1 MDEGITPIKYN
12 TSALPTLNSNL
23 LKSLSSVHLPP
34 PPSTRA
40 MSSRTSSSKMYC
52 YTPES
57 SQGKQQRYNQNGQQQ
72 QQQQQQ
78 QTPADYSPHL
88 GDVNLSMSNVMYT
101 PPSSQQRFVNTNQ
114 KQQHNNSQQPYFT
127 PTVPQSMRYKVDKEN
142 VPLYSP
148 DLKASTKPPQPFFCV
163 DNKDANSNSASPV
176 DAPAKLRIPEPNEF
190 PEIVDEGTKPPFSY
204 AQLIG
209 MAILR
214 SPNRKLTLSQIYE
227 WINTTFK
234 WYSQQKSGWQN
245 SIRHNLSLNKAF
257 KKQERPKSDPGKG
270 NYWMIEPGMEQQF
283 LKERI
288 NKKPAPQQE
297 SRYSREAMS
306 RSNSDS
312 MGQGSFG
319 ESHGPPPSQ
328 FMGVMSPF
336 KATPMQNGAVQGQI
350 PMQMPTSISHH
361 TQQQQQQ
368 PQQVQHTQQQPQ
380 QQQQHHQQHQNQHQH
395 QQGQQQHQV
404 PHHGLGQSAPLHGG
418 MTHSDFSQAFPHSH
432 SALAHGLELH
442 AAMHNPNLQSPLRL
456 KKPDDSTDDEDEDNA
471 SSQGV
476 SSSNTSSL
484 GEPTTDAILLQTPQR
499 GSVLD
504 QLRTPEKSTP
514 GKRRGTSTLNSGDSD
529 SHIGSDGASDLRP
542 TALARSVSEQSY
554 PFATPVRKSLGLDS
568 LKHFSSTSLSLDSP
582 TRGKHSL
589 DDLDMYPMTHS
600 AKRRM
605 LNSGRAAHMLGGGVS
620 LGTLKLDA
628 QSQSMMPPTS
638 WSSGTSFGY
647 SSMTEFSF
655 GRYGNSPVR
664 GGGTGGSNAL
674 SAVGSAA
681 LSTAAALSPVRNGGL
696 TLAPLTPATTLAPP
710 VSNLPSFTSPRFRSP
725 LHKSV
730 LSGSP
735 RGSLMGPPVTSRE
748 LDDLAHSPS
757 SRRVQALLDEDDHIS
772 RACFGSPGKRAARS
786 QQFLD
791 HSVLFEHSG
800 DHVDVFGVD
809 VCQVVR
815 RAVENGGADGGKSAS
830 PGSGNW
836 DSIDFRRM
844 IIEEGIRLDSPIKT
858 QDGYRIGLSPSRLRR

>member
-72 QQQQQQ
+72 QTQ
-78 QTPADYSPHL
+78 ADYSPHL
-88 GDVNLSMSNVMYT
+88 GEVNLSMSNVMYT

-114 KQQHNNSQQPYFT
+114 KQQHNNSQQQYFT

-148 DLKASTKPPQPFFCV
+148 DLKASAKPPQPFFCV
-163 DNKDANSNSASPV
+163 DNKDASSNSASPV

-270 NYWMIEPGMEQQF
+270 NYWLIEHGMEQQF

-288 NKKPAPQQE
+288 NKKAAPQQE
-297 SRYSREAMS
+297 SRYTREAMS

-319 ESHGPPPSQ
+319 DSHGPPPSQ

-336 KATPMQNGAVQGQI
+336 KATPMQSSASQGHI
-350 PMQMPTSISHH
+350 PMHMPTQMGHPAQQQKVQQSQQQVQQS
-361 TQQQQQQ
+361 QQQQQNQ
-368 PQQVQHTQQQPQ
+368 NQ
-380 QQQQHHQQHQNQHQH
+380 HQQHQ
-395 QQGQQQHQV
+395 QQFQ
-404 PHHGLGQSAPLHGG
+404 GLDQSAPLHGG
-418 MTHSDFSQAFPHSH
+418 MTHSDFSHSFSHSH
-432 SALAHGLELH
+432 SAMAHGLELH

-456 KKPDDSTDDEDEDNA
+456 KKPDDSTDDEEEDNT
-471 SSQGV
+471 SSRDI
-476 SSSNTSSL
+476 SSSNTSNM

-514 GKRRGTSTLNSGDSD
+514 GKRRGTSTLSSIDSD
-529 SHIGSDGASDLRP
+529 SNTGSDGASDLRP

-664 GGGTGGSNAL
+664 GGGSRESNAL

-710 VSNLPSFTSPRFRSP
+710 VSSLPSFTSPRFRSP

-735 RGSLMGPPVTSRE
+735 QGSLMGPPVTSRE

-815 RAVENGGADGGKSAS
+815 RAVENGGADGGKNASA
-830 PGSGNW
+830 GSGSW